1 MAGNAPLTDRELLI
15 ISGASPFLLASVTI
29 EALLVKGRLAT
40 TSTSFGTVLT
50 FTVPVGANLTMRE
63 LSFAHDKP
71 NFTRFRVTLAGVVRV
86 TDDFY
91 LGPSVALFENI
102 PFAAGDV
109 VLIEARSTDGTLVT
123 IDGQITGTQRS

>member
-1 MAGNAPLTDRELLI
+1 MAGNTPLTDRELLI
-15 ISGASPFLLASVTI
+15 ISGASPFALAGVTI
-29 EALLVKGRLAT
+29 EPILEKGRLAT

-50 FTVPVGANLTMRE
+50 FTVPVGASLTMKE

-91 LGPSVALFENI
+91 LGPSVAPFENVL
-102 PFAAGDV
+102 FTAGDV
-109 VLIEARSTDGTLVT
+109 VLVEARSTDGTLVT
-123 IDGQITGTQRS
+123 IDSQLTGTQRS